1 MARNDERGDVFK
13 ALADPSRRLILRLTA
28 EHTMSVGEIAEH
40 FDFTKPSLSRHLKI
54 LREAELVVTKRVGTR
69 IEYSANL
76 TVLQDALARLMG
88 GLGIGE
94 KNE

>member
-1 MARNDERGDVFK
+1 MANEDVRGDVFK
-13 ALADPSRRLILRLTA
+13 ALSDPSRRQILHLVA
-28 EHTMSVGEIAEH
+28 EHTLSAGEIADH

-54 LREAELVVTKRVGTR
+54 LRQAELVVTERRGTR
-69 IEYSANL
+69 IEYRANL

-94 KNE
+94 THE